1 MFSFRGR
8 CGVTLAPLGASVAQ
22 AQVRKGVQVYLLEI
36 YSRVYVIDF
45 VWNTL
50 TNISKTSL
58 NYNESVLYETKQF
71 QHLASDT

>member
-1 MFSFRGR
+1 MFSFRVC

-22 AQVRKGVQVYLLEI
+22 AQVRKGVQVYLLET

-50 TNISKTSL
+50 TNICKKSL
-58 NYNESVLYETKQF
+58 IYNEFVLYETKQF
-71 QHLASDT
+71 